1 MRQMIK
7 RVLVVFGIVLA
18 LFLIQTA
25 ILPRIPYLV
34 SVPNLMLIAT
44 FAFGFLRGRV
54 EGMIVGVISGLL
66 MDVFHGGVIGF
77 YTLIFLYIGYMN
89 GILAKYLVS
98 DVILLPMGL
107 CLINEIFYSGYVY
120 VFGFLIRNRVD
131 FGSYFHSVIMPEFL
145 LTVLATVIVY
155 GLILLINRWLERDEK
170 KGATKFA

>member
-1 MRQMIK
+1 MKQMIK
-7 RVLVVFGIVLA
+7 RVLVLFGIVLA

-54 EGMIVGVISGLL
+54 EGMIVGVLSGLL

>member
-1 MRQMIK
+1 MKQMIK

-54 EGMIVGVISGLL
+54 EGMIVGVLSGLL